1 MERLAKNAAKHN
13 AATAGTTG
21 AAANNATQHNN
32 NTNINNNNNHANN
45 ASSDKAA
52 SRMSEIDEQI
62 LRTFDIQKRLGK
74 GAYGIVW
81 KALDRNTSQTVAV
94 KKIFDAF
101 RNETDAQ
108 RTFREVMF
116 LRSFRNHPNIVRLH
130 SIHRAANHMDIY
142 LSFEFMESD
151 LHNVIKRGNI
161 LKDIHKRF
169 VMYQLLNATQYIHS
183 GNVIHRDMKP
193 SNVLIDSKCRCKI
206 ADFGLARSIGQQCQ
220 QQTTQQQQLLQN
232 VDIAD
237 AVCLTDYVATRWY
250 RAPEI
255 LVASK
260 RYTMGIDMWSLGCI
274 LGEMLLGKPLFPG
287 SCTVNQIELIVGALP
302 GVTDEEV
309 ASVGGGFGAALLTQG
324 KLSKASKSSGGD
336 GADKGGREEGSCGVN
351 DMLLGAPDDARDLVN
366 SLLRLDPMKRLTA
379 KQSLG
384 HRYVEK

>member
-1 MERLAKNAAKHN
+1 MKPSKPTNGAAVAASNAAEK
-13 AATAGTTG
+13 
-21 AAANNATQHNN
+21 NNGGGG
-32 NTNINNNNNHANN
+32 
-45 ASSDKAA
+45 
-52 SRMSEIDEQI
+52 RMAEIDEQI
-62 LRTFDIQKRLGK
+62 LRTFDIKKRLGK

-81 KALDRNTSQTVAV
+81 KALDRNTAQTVAV

-151 LHNVIKRGNI
+151 LHNVIKRGSI

-206 ADFGLARSIGQQCQ
+206 ADFGLARSIGVQ
-220 QQTTQQQQLLQN
+220 QQQQLHQTSL
-232 VDIAD
+232 DAAGDAAD
-237 AVCLTDYVATRWY
+237 AITAPCLTDYVATRWY

-287 SCTVNQIELIVGALP
+287 SCTVNQIERIVGALP
-302 GVTDEEV
+302 RVTEADI
-309 ASVGGGFGAALLTQG
+309 ASVGGGFGTALLAQG
-324 KLSKASKSSGGD
+324 KQAVGRSSGNGLAGQQQHQQPVATLASLD
-336 GADKGGREEGSCGVN
+336 E
-351 DMLLGAPDDARDLVN
+351 MLAGAPEDAKELVN
-366 SLLRLDPMKRLTA
+366 ALLRLDPMKRLTA
-379 KQSLG
+379 KQALC
-384 HRYVEK
+384 HRYIEQ

>member
-1 MERLAKNAAKHN
+1 MERLTKNASKMSTST
-13 AATAGTTG
+13 AAGVAGG
-21 AAANNATQHNN
+21 AAAN
-32 NTNINNNNNHANN
+32 NINNNNNNNGNNN
-45 ASSDKAA
+45 ANANLSSEK
-52 SRMSEIDEQI
+52 SGGRMTEIDEQI

-151 LHNVIKRGNI
+151 LHNVIKRGSI

-220 QQTTQQQQLLQN
+220 QQTQQQQLMLQHAD
-232 VDIAD
+232 VAD

-302 GVTDEEV
+302 DLTEEDI

-324 KLSKASKSSGGD
+324 KQTTSGGSNNRTSI
-336 GADKGGREEGSCGVN
+336 GGRGSENGPCSVN
-351 DMLLGAPDDARDLVN
+351 EMLVGAPDEARDLVN

-384 HRYVEK
+384 HKYVEK